1 MMFLSPT
8 DRRQLHRA
16 SDTMLRPFE
25 YDTPSDYLKAI
36 AAEVRPLLGAFAAVS
51 GSRAP
56 DGTVAIVSDD
66 WPPAT
71 LAAFA
76 EWKLKDAGT
85 ERAIAAGLEVS
96 SMRRMIGDDWAG
108 YEQDPMVRAWY
119 KPNEVHDAA
128 AYLLHWPEDDALVMV
143 EWQGRTFGTPRLG
156 EEGEWIL
163 SMLLPS
169 LKAGTR
175 LLYSLGQH
183 RFRLAADMDA
193 LGVAMWVCDG
203 GGGLLHESTE
213 VARILAGDPEASVVR
228 GEVPVVARA
237 VGGPSGRGRRRSGD
251 SVAAGVHRVIETRRA
266 RYRLSAALAT
276 HDMHFGLTDV
286 LVTLSR
292 LPEHA
297 VRTEP
302 ADPIQ
307 EMSPRERE
315 VASLLARGARNA
327 VIAATL
333 GISPHTVRRHTERVL
348 AKLGVE
354 SRAEVAAK
362 LHGMPPVVGPDGET
376 RRG

>member
-1 MMFLSPT
+1 
-8 DRRQLHRA
+8 
-16 SDTMLRPFE
+16 MLRPFE
-25 YDTPSDYLKAI
+25 HDTPSDYLKAI

-56 DGTVAIVSDD
+56 DGKVEIVSDD
-66 WPPAT
+66 WSPEI
-71 LAAFA
+71 LGEFA
-76 EWKLKDAGT
+76 QWKLRDAGT
-85 ERAIAAGLEVS
+85 ERAISAGLEVS

-108 YEQDPMVRAWY
+108 YEQDPMVRSWY

-143 EWQGRTFGTPRLG
+143 EWHGRTFGTPRLG

-183 RFRLAADMDA
+183 RYRLAADMDA

-213 VARILAGDPEASVVR
+213 VARILASDPEAAAVR
-228 GEVPVVARA
+228 SEVPAVARA
-237 VGGPSGRGRRRSGD
+237 VGGEGGRGRRRSAG

-286 LVTLSR
+286 LVTLAQ
-292 LPEHA
+292 LPGQS
-297 VRTEP
+297 VRTAP
-302 ADPIQ
+302 TAPIQ
-307 EMSPRERE
+307 SMSPRERE
-315 VASLLARGARNA
+315 VASLLARGARNS
-327 VIAATL
+327 VIASTL

-354 SRAEVAAK
+354 NRAEVAAK
-362 LHGMPPVVGPDGET
+362 LHGIPPVAGPDGET